1 MFGMKT
7 TRLAAAAAVA
17 LTVSACSGASPTTA
31 PTSAAPTSDAPTSDA
46 PTSKQYTVGVTV
58 YNMSSFI
65 TLGKLG
71 IDNYAK
77 ARNITID
84 WNSANDDVNTQ
95 VSQIEQLINKGVDA
109 IIIVP
114 VNASTLGPQVQTAK
128 DAGIPVIAVNTGL
141 IGPAADL
148 LSSNVLPDDVAAGS
162 QEMSQM
168 AKTLNGQGNI
178 VVLQGPLGSSP
189 ELNRTAGIKKILD
202 QNPRIKVLAMQ
213 TAEWDRNKAYNVMK
227 NWISAFGSELNGVV
241 SENDDMAIGA
251 HRALQEAN
259 INVPIV
265 GIDGIQDGLQGVKD
279 GWLTATSLQNGI
291 VELAEGLAVTK
302 MILDGEQVSQNYTY
316 TMPPVDSKDLA
327 SKYYDQIFGPGRD
340 AFAASIP
347 DLVEQNIASGNLAN
361 Q

>member
-1 MFGMKT
+1 MFKIRT
-7 TRLAAAAAVA
+7 TYLVAAAAVA
-17 LTVSACSGASPTTA
+17 LIVNACGGAAPTTA
-31 PTSAAPTSDAPTSDA
+31 PTAPTAAAPAESSAPA
-46 PTSKQYTVGVTV
+46 AKQYTVGVTV

-77 ARNITID
+77 ARNITVD

-95 VSQIEQLINKGVDA
+95 VSQFEQFINKKVDA

-114 VNASTLGPQVQTAK
+114 VNASTLGPQVQKAK

-141 IGPAADL
+141 IGPAASL
-148 LSSNVLPDDVAAGS
+148 LTSNVLPDDVAAGS

-168 AKTLNGQGNI
+168 AKALNGQGNV

-202 QNPRIKVLAMQ
+202 QNPGIKVLSMQ
-213 TAEWDRNKAYNVMK
+213 TAEWDRNKAYNAMK
-227 NWISAFGSELNGVV
+227 NWISAFGSKINGVV

-265 GIDGIQDGLQGVKD
+265 GIDGIQDGLQGVMD

-302 MILDGEQVSQNYTY
+302 MILDGQQVNQNYTY
-316 TMPPVDSKDLA
+316 TMPPVDSKELA